1 MNRFRIRY
9 ELKAALWFIPLRSLV
24 AFIALAVV
32 TLAIDRA
39 EDYKPIAQSVTGSA
53 TSLQQTSTAAGSLLS
68 AAVKEQYESDSDTD
82 AALVPDGS
90 GSEAAATLSCA
101 RHFERPEADRQL
113 SGSSSSSVSSTWSAP
128 ASSSAARS

>member
-9 ELKAALWFIPLRSLV
+9 ELKAALWFIPLLSLV

-53 TSLQQTSTAAGSLLS
+53 TSLQQTEHRRRL
-68 AAVKEQYESDSDTD
+68 
-82 AALVPDGS
+82 AALARHAGGS
-90 GSEAAATLSCA
+90 SCSPRRSRSNTKATLSCA
-101 RHFERPEADRQL
+101 TAFRTA
-113 SGSSSSSVSSTWSAP
+113 
-128 ASSSAARS
+128 